1 MKCQLVGFV
10 RRDYV
15 KDGKDGAVVELHLA
29 RAPFSTEKGFN
40 GHVTKKY
47 VVFGLEACNDL
58 PKLIVGEQYSVETF
72 VSNGYENIA
81 DMVLLPKS

>member
-10 RRDYV
+10 RRDFEKNGV
-15 KDGKDGAVVELHLA
+15 ANALVELHLV
-29 RAPFSTEKGFN
+29 RSPFSTEKGFN

-47 VVFGLEACNDL
+47 VVFGLDACNDL
-58 PKLIVGEQYSVETF
+58 PKLIVGENYSVETQ
-72 VSNGYENIA
+72 VSGQYENIA